1 MSHQRTLNGKPAR
14 PKIELDI
21 KIKKAIVSW
30 RMEGYKGASEIT
42 KRLLTFWF
50 LEDHYD
56 ASGKIFK
63 FWDAQREAIEALIY
77 VYEVAKY
84 DSLGK
89 LIKGFDIKQIRYSA
103 SADNWPKY
111 AFKMATG
118 SGKTFVMELAV
129 VWQYFNKIYATDNG
143 VRYSDHFLIIA
154 PNLIV
159 FDRLKES
166 FENAK
171 EMKNLPFVPPEWKE
185 DFDIQV
191 IFQSERVPE
200 YGKGIVFLTN
210 IQQLYERPEEPFNP
224 VDEYLGPKPKSETD
238 PVANWEYL
246 LNRLAKH
253 DDLLVM
259 NDEGHHV
266 HSDDLEWNK
275 AIDKLNEAL
284 TNKFTKSLL
293 MQLDFSATPKDL
305 KGKYFSH
312 IIYDYP
318 LVQAIID
325 KKVKRPRIGLLEGV
339 PPPPKSGEFAIRN
352 KAQIDVGLKKLK
364 EFKDEL
370 KPSGK
375 KPVLFVICDVNRNAD
390 EVGEYLEDEAGYKGK
405 VLVIH
410 TDTSG
415 DITKSDLPA
424 LRKAARNIDTNEYEV
439 IVSVMMLKEG
449 WDVRNV
455 VVIVP
460 LRALKSPILPEQILG
475 RGLRRIDPY
484 NDMWNE
490 ALIVIDHPSYRQLWD
505 AEIKMGE
512 LEVDILPESKV
523 KEIVK
528 SIIVDANKLQYDF
541 DIPILEGGLIR
552 RVPEITKLDISKLPS
567 KLFQLSQIII
577 PTIMYREKDLL
588 TSKIIKEQELAFD
601 YTDNFDVYLSYMTKA
616 IAKKAK
622 VPTLFSEIA
631 PKVADYITHFLF
643 DVELDP
649 NNTDNVKKLNTPHVR
664 EKIREIFCSEITK
677 LSITETPAYVTRHY
691 RLSDTPVLHTTR
703 SEDSLYKPIKSIFN
717 TLSADSQYE
726 IDFMRYLDYQSE
738 VLAYTKVMREG
749 MPIHILYYD
758 QQGYIHYYIPDFI
771 VKTTNCFYLI
781 ETKGEDIGMH
791 PSVKYKDK
799 AANEWCK
806 TLTRVTNTPWK
817 YVKIMANDFQIN
829 SYLRFSELLKVVGY
843 TQASM
848 EETASSP

>member
-1 MSHQRTLNGKPAR
+1 MSYQRTLNGKPAR
-14 PKIELDI
+14 PKIELDE
-21 KIKKAIVSW
+21 KIKKAVVTW
-30 RMEGYKGASEIT
+30 RLEGYKGASEVT

-56 ASGKIFK
+56 PSGRPFR

-84 DSLGK
+84 DSLAK
-89 LIKGFDIKQIRYSA
+89 LIKGFDIKQVPFSA
-103 SADNWPKY
+103 AAGERWPKY

-118 SGKTFVMELAV
+118 SGKTFVMELAI
-129 VWQYFNKIYATDNG
+129 VWQYFNKIYGTDNG
-143 VRYSDHFLIIA
+143 VRYSNHFLIIA

-200 YGKGIVFLTN
+200 YGRGVVFLTN
-210 IQQLYERPEEPFNP
+210 VQQLYERPEEFYNP

-253 DDLLVM
+253 DDLLVI

-266 HSDDLEWNK
+266 HSDDLEWYK
-275 AIDKLNEAL
+275 AIEKLNDAIMQ
-284 TNKFTKSLL
+284 KFGKSLL

-305 KGKYFSH
+305 KGRYFPH

-325 KKVKRPRIGLLEGV
+325 RKVKRPRIGLLEGV
-339 PPPPKSGEFAIRN
+339 PPPPKSGDFALRN
-352 KAQIDVGLKKLK
+352 KAQIDIGLKRLK
-364 EFKDEL
+364 EFKELL

-375 KPVLFVICDVNRNAD
+375 KPVLFIICDVNKHAD
-390 EVGEYLEDEAGYKGK
+390 EIGEYLENEAGYEGK

-415 DITKSDLPA
+415 NITKKDLPV
-424 LRKAARNIDTNEYEV
+424 LRESAKHIDTNEFEI

-475 RGLRRIDPY
+475 RGLRRIEPH
-484 NDMWNE
+484 NDMWDE

-512 LEVDILPESKV
+512 LEADILPENKMKV
-523 KEIVK
+523 VVH
-528 SIIVDANKLQYDF
+528 SIMVDPNKLQYDF

-552 RVPEITKLDISKLPS
+552 RTPQIDKLDISRLPS
-567 KLFQLSQIII
+567 KLFSLSQITT
-577 PTIMYREKDLL
+577 PTIMYKEKDLL
-588 TSKIIKEQELAFD
+588 SNKIIIEQELAFD
-601 YTDNFDVYLSYMTKA
+601 YTDNFDVFLSYITKA
-616 IAKKAK
+616 IVKKTK
-622 VPTLFSEIA
+622 IPTLFSEVV
-631 PKVADYITHFLF
+631 PKVADYIIHHLF
-643 DVELDP
+643 DVELNPNDP
-649 NNTDNVKKLNTPHVR
+649 DQVKKLNVPYVR
-664 EKIREIFCSEITK
+664 EKIREVFCSEITK
-677 LSITETPAYVTRHY
+677 LSIVEAPTCVTRYYH
-691 RLSDTPVLHTTR
+691 LSDTPVLHTTK
-703 SEDSLYKPIKSIFN
+703 SEERLYKPIKSIFN
-717 TLSADSQYE
+717 ILPADSQFE
-726 IDFMRYLDYQSE
+726 IDFMQYLDYQPE

-749 MPIHILYYD
+749 MPVHILYYD
-758 QQGYIHYYIPDFI
+758 QQGYLRYYIPDFI
-771 VKTTNCFYLI
+771 VKTANCFYLI

-791 PSVKYKDK
+791 PNVKYKDK
-799 AANEWCK
+799 AAAEWCK
-806 TLTRVTNTPWK
+806 TISEATKTPWK
-817 YVKIMANDFQIN
+817 YVKIMANDFQMN
-829 SYLRFSELLKVVGY
+829 SYLRFSELLKAVGY
-843 TQASM
+843 TQASLD
-848 EETASSP
+848 